1 MNYELVPDLARTS
14 SIFAYNT
21 TLVILYELVIYIYV
35 CVCIRES
42 ILYKMSLYYYHS
54 MDIIQLQYVQSTIRN
69 RNKVIIRGGVPCNDS
84 AFLDDVDDLRLLPFH
99 PFSRDHIIKTRY
111 QHPQM
116 TS

>member
-1 MNYELVPDLARTS
+1 MYNNNY
-14 SIFAYNT
+14 Y
-21 TLVILYELVIYIYV
+21 YYIYIYV
-35 CVCIRES
+35 CVYTRES
-42 ILYKMSLYYYHS
+42 ILYKTSVYYYHS

>member
-1 MNYELVPDLARTS
+1 MYNNNNYY
-14 SIFAYNT
+14 IY
-21 TLVILYELVIYIYV
+21 IYIYIYV
-35 CVCIRES
+35 CVYES
-42 ILYKMSLYYYHS
+42 ILYKTSVYYYHS

-84 AFLDDVDDLRLLPFH
+84 AFLDDVDDLRLPFH